1 MFKLPELP
9 YAYNA
14 LEPIIDEETMHLHHD
29 KHHQTY
35 VNNLNA
41 ALEGYSDL
49 QDKTIE
55 ELLSN
60 LDALPEEIRTA
71 VRNNGGGHYNH
82 SFTWKEIMPVNEVR
96 DASEF
101 EVGQA
106 IVEAFGSIEAFK
118 DEFAKAAATRFG
130 SGYAWLVM
138 TEAGELAVMST
149 PNQDTP
155 LDQGLKPIMEIDVW
169 EHAYYLNYNNRRP
182 EYIDAFFKILNWEFI
197 NEMYLNAKN

>member
-41 ALEGYSDL
+41 ALEGHEEL
-49 QDKTIE
+49 QNKTIE
-55 ELLSN
+55 ELLSD
-60 LDALPEEIRTA
+60 LDALPEDIRTA

-82 SFTWKEIMPVNEVR
+82 SFTWKEIMPK
-96 DASEF
+96 SETKDPMDF

-106 IVEAFGSIEAFK
+106 IVDTFGSMEEFK
-118 DEFAKAAATRFG
+118 DVFSKAAATRFG

-138 TEAGELAVMST
+138 NKNGELEVIST

-155 LDQGLKPIMEIDVW
+155 LNDGLKPIMEIDVW

-182 EYIDAFFKILNWEFI
+182 EYINAFFEILNWEYI
-197 NEMYLNAKN
+197 NDMYLAAK

>member
-1 MFKLPELP
+1 MFTLPELP
-9 YAYNA
+9 YAYDA

-35 VNNLNA
+35 INNLNA
-41 ALEGYSDL
+41 ALEGHEDL
-49 QDKTIE
+49 QNKTIE

-60 LDALPEEIRTA
+60 IDALPEDIRTA

-82 SFTWKEIMPVNEVR
+82 SFTWKEIMPISEVK
-96 DASEF
+96 DPMDF

-106 IVEAFGSIEAFK
+106 IVDAFGSFENFK
-118 DEFAKAAATRFG
+118 NEFSKAAATRFG

-138 TEAGELAVMST
+138 TEQGELAVIST

-155 LDQGLKPIMEIDVW
+155 LDQGLTPIMEIDVW

-182 EYIDAFFKILNWEFI
+182 EYIEKFFEILNWEFI
-197 NEMYLNAKN
+197 NDNYLAAK

>member
-1 MFKLPELP
+1 MFTLPDLP
-9 YAYNA
+9 YDYDA
-14 LEPIIDEETMHLHHD
+14 LEPIIDTETMHLHHD

-35 VNNLNA
+35 VNNLNTV
-41 ALEGYSDL
+41 LEGHDDL
-49 QDKTIE
+49 KNKTIE

-60 LDALPEEIRTA
+60 LEALPEDIRTA

-82 SFTWKEIMPVNEVR
+82 SFTWKEICPQDQVKDPM
-96 DASEF
+96 EF
-101 EVGQA
+101 EIGQA
-106 IVEAFGSIEAFK
+106 IVDAFGSMEAFK

-138 TEAGELAVMST
+138 TEQDELAIMST

-155 LDQGLKPIMEIDVW
+155 LEQGLKPIMEIDVW

-182 EYIDAFFKILNWEFI
+182 EYIDAFFKVLNWEFI
-197 NEMYLNAKN
+197 NSMYLNAKN

>member
-1 MFKLPELP
+1 MFTLPELP
-9 YAYNA
+9 YAYDA

-35 VNNLNA
+35 INNLNA
-41 ALEGYSDL
+41 ALEGHEDL
-49 QDKTIE
+49 QNKTIE

-60 LDALPEEIRTA
+60 IDALPEDIRTA

-82 SFTWKEIMPVNEVR
+82 SFTWKEIMPKSEVK
-96 DASEF
+96 DPMDF

-106 IVEAFGSIEAFK
+106 IVDAFGSFENFK
-118 DEFAKAAATRFG
+118 NEFSKAAATRFG

-138 TEAGELAVMST
+138 TEQGELAVIST

-155 LDQGLKPIMEIDVW
+155 LDQGLTPIMEIDVW

-182 EYIDAFFKILNWEFI
+182 EYIEKFFEILNWEFI
-197 NEMYLNAKN
+197 NDNYLAAK

>member
-9 YAYNA
+9 YAYDA

-41 ALEGYSDL
+41 ALEGHEDL
-49 QDKTIE
+49 QNKTIE
-55 ELLSN
+55 ELLTN
-60 LDALPEEIRTA
+60 LDALPEDIRTA

-82 SFTWKEIMPVNEVR
+82 SFTWKEIMPKSEVK
-96 DASEF
+96 DPMDF

-106 IVEAFGSIEAFK
+106 IVDAFGSFEAFK
-118 DEFAKAAATRFG
+118 DEFAAAAAKRFG

-138 TEAGELAVMST
+138 TESGELAVIST

-155 LDQGLKPIMEIDVW
+155 LNEGLKPIMEIDVW

-182 EYIDAFFKILNWEFI
+182 EYIEKFFEILNWEFI
-197 NEMYLNAKN
+197 NSMYMEAKN

>member
-1 MFKLPELP
+1 MFTLPELP
-9 YAYNA
+9 YAYDA

-41 ALEGYSDL
+41 ALEGHEDL
-49 QDKTIE
+49 QNKTIE

-60 LDALPEEIRTA
+60 IDALPEDIRTA

-82 SFTWKEIMPVNEVR
+82 SFTWKEIMPKSEVK
-96 DASEF
+96 DPMDF

-106 IVEAFGSIEAFK
+106 IVDAFGSFENFK
-118 DEFAKAAATRFG
+118 NEFSKAAATRFG

-138 TEAGELAVMST
+138 TEQGELAVIST

-155 LDQGLKPIMEIDVW
+155 LDQGLTPIMEIDVW

-182 EYIDAFFKILNWEFI
+182 EYIEKFFEILNWEFI
-197 NEMYLNAKN
+197 NDNYLAAK

>member
-1 MFKLPELP
+1 MFTLPELP
-9 YAYNA
+9 YAYDA

-35 VNNLNA
+35 INNLNA
-41 ALEGYSDL
+41 ALEGHEDL
-49 QDKTIE
+49 QNKTIE
-55 ELLSN
+55 ELLSDI
-60 LDALPEEIRTA
+60 DALPEDIRTA

-82 SFTWKEIMPVNEVR
+82 SFTWKEIMPKSEVK
-96 DASEF
+96 DPMDF

-106 IVEAFGSIEAFK
+106 IVDAFGSFENFK
-118 DEFAKAAATRFG
+118 NEFSKAAATRFG

-138 TEAGELAVMST
+138 TEQGELAVIST

-155 LDQGLKPIMEIDVW
+155 LDQGLTPIMEIDVW

-182 EYIDAFFKILNWEFI
+182 EYIEKFFEILNWEFI
-197 NEMYLNAKN
+197 NDNYLAAK

>member
-1 MFKLPELP
+1 MFTLPELP
-9 YAYNA
+9 YAYDA

-41 ALEGYSDL
+41 ALEGHEDL
-49 QDKTIE
+49 QNKTIE

-60 LDALPEEIRTA
+60 IDALPEDIRTA

-82 SFTWKEIMPVNEVR
+82 SFTWKEIMPKSEVK
-96 DASEF
+96 DPMNF

-106 IVEAFGSIEAFK
+106 IVDTFGSFENFK
-118 DEFAKAAATRFG
+118 NEFSKAAATRFG

-138 TEAGELAVMST
+138 TEQGELAVIST

-155 LDQGLKPIMEIDVW
+155 LDQGLTPIMEIDVW

-182 EYIDAFFKILNWEFI
+182 EYIEKFFEILNWEFI
-197 NEMYLNAKN
+197 NDNYLAAK